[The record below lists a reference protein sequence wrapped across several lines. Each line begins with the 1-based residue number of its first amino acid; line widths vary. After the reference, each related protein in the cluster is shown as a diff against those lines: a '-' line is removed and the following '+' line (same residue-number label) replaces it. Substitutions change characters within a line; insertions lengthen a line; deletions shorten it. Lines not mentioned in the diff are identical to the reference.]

1 MTLTNDNRL
10 VSWVD
15 QGLSKVDSTRRLNE
29 HLLVRLSIEILD
41 ILSAESRW
49 IGCNLGK
56 CTLLWHLARILH
68 HARGWNFVAFIYA
81 ILLRMGLTMV
91 VVARVA

>member
-1 MTLTNDNRL
+1 MALTNDDRL
-10 VSWVD
+10 MSWV
-15 QGLSKVDSTRRLNE
+15 GRELSKVYRTRRLNE

-49 IGCNLGK
+49 IRRNLGK

-68 HARGWNFVAFIYA
+68 HACAWNFVAFICA
-81 ILLRMGLTMV
+81 VLLRMGLTMV